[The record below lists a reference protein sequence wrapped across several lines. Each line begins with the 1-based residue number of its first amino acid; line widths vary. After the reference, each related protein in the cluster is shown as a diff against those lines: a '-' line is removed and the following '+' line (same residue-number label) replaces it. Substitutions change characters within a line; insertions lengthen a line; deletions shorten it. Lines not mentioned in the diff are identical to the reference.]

1 MDLKRLFF
9 MASRTKKQ
17 PHIPVVAPLH
27 AVVMIPAFNEE
38 ETIAAV
44 VKSIPSKLNGIAKI
58 SILVINDGST
68 DLTAQ
73 KARDAGARV
82 VSNDRNRG
90 LAFTFRKGMET
101 ALEMGADIIVNT
113 DADNQYDQA
122 EIPQLIQPILEGRA
136 DMVLGS
142 RFQGKIESMSLKKR
156 LGNQLATKIVS
167 LVAGIHVSDG
177 QTGFRAFTREAALQL
192 NLFSHFTYTQ
202 ESILEAADK
211 KFRVV
216 EIPCTFRKRADK
228 NRLFSGVW
236 NYASRAA
243 STLLVGWV
251 TYHPLKAFGLIG
263 GGVFLVG
270 LSQGAYVLLHY
281 TRTGL
286 VSPHLPLAV
295 LAIAFLIIGTQV
307 AALGLIGEAMK
318 HQRLIQERTLYEMRK
333 KRFEQKY
340 IK

>member
-1 MDLKRLFF
+1 MVAR
-9 MASRTKKQ
+9 AKKQ
-17 PHIPVVAPLH
+17 SGSSSIPSHHL
-27 AVVMIPAFNEE
+27 VVMIPAFNEE
-38 ETIAAV
+38 ETIAGV
-44 VKSIPSKLNGIAKI
+44 VKSIPSKIDGIAKI

-73 KARDAGARV
+73 KARDAGAHV

-122 EIPQLIQPILEGRA
+122 EIPPLIRPILERRA

-156 LGNQLATKIVS
+156 WGNRLATWIVGEVS
-167 LVAGIHVSDG
+167 GLAISDG
-177 QTGFRAFTREAALQL
+177 QTGFRAFTHEAALQL
-192 NLFSHFTYTQ
+192 NLFSHFTYTK
-202 ESILEAADK
+202 ESLWEAADK
-211 KFRVV
+211 KLRVV

-243 STLLVGWV
+243 STLLIGYV
-251 TYHPLKAFGLIG
+251 TYRPLRAFGIAGGTLILAGLIAG
-263 GGVFLVG
+263 G
-270 LSQGAYVLLHY
+270 YVLRHY
-281 TRTGL
+281 TLTGL
-286 VSPHLPLAV
+286 VSPHLPMAV
-295 LAIAFLIIGTQV
+295 LAVALIIIGTQV

-318 HQRLIQERTLYEMRK
+318 HQRLIQERMLYEMRK
-333 KRFEQKY
+333 KRFEQK
-340 IK
+340 